1 MQGNRKFSTSIV
13 NMIAACTFL
22 VEYNEMKW
30 ILEYD
35 IVPNYGLL
43 FSEISF
49 KFSIFF
55 IVVLTSSSTEARK
68 FWLTRKV
75 APRLIAGLRH

>member
-1 MQGNRKFSTSIV
+1 
-13 NMIAACTFL
+13 MI
-22 VEYNEMKW
+22 
-30 ILEYD
+30 EYD

-43 FSEISF
+43 FFARSF

>member
-1 MQGNRKFSTSIV
+1 MLK
-13 NMIAACTFL
+13 
-22 VEYNEMKW
+22 
-30 ILEYD
+30 YD

-43 FSEISF
+43 FFARSF

-55 IVVLTSSSTEARK
+55 IVVLTSSSTQSRK